1 MRRSLAVGLSVL
13 WFLTACGRGEG
24 GPVISPR
31 SPRASGTIPV
41 SPVPTTPHPSP
52 TPRIGTRVHLET
64 VARLDEPIALAVRPG
79 DPSLYVA
86 EKPGLV
92 VSLRPGTRSAPR
104 TVLDL
109 TGNITTGSEQG
120 LLGIT
125 FSPDGRWLYASF
137 TDGNGDSNVVAYAFS
152 GGRAR
157 RPGRRILFVAQPFS
171 NHNGGNIVF
180 GPDGMLYLGLGDGG
194 SEGDPDDRGQDL
206 RTLLAKMLRIDP
218 TPAGP
223 NQYAV
228 PASNPFVG
236 RAGVRPEIWAYGL
249 RNPWRFSFDRST
261 GDLWIGDVGQNAWE
275 EIDEQPAD
283 SHGGQNY
290 GWSCFE
296 GDHRYKDCRPRVA
309 VRPVYEYSHG
319 SGGCA
324 VTGGYVYRG
333 TDIPGLRG
341 ASVFGDYCDGRLF
354 GLVRTGDGVRV
365 WRLGPTVSGLDSFGE
380 DPSGELYA
388 MSLNGS
394 LYRLTP

>member
-1 MRRSLAVGLSVL
+1 M
-13 WFLTACGRGEG
+13 
-24 GPVISPR
+24 
-31 SPRASGTIPV
+31 
-41 SPVPTTPHPSP
+41 
-52 TPRIGTRVHLET
+52 
-64 VARLDEPIALAVRPG
+64 ARLDEPIALAVRRG
-79 DPSLYVA
+79 DPFLYVA

-109 TGNITTGSEQG
+109 TGNITTGGEQG
-120 LLGIT
+120 LLGIA

-137 TDGNGDSNVVAYAFS
+137 TDRNGDSNVIAYAFS

-157 RPGRRILFVAQPFS
+157 LPGRRILFVSQPFS
-171 NHNGGNIVF
+171 NHNGGNILF
-180 GPDGMLYLGLGDGG
+180 GPDGMLYFGLGDGG

-206 RTLLAKMLRIDP
+206 HTLLAKMLRIDP

-223 NQYAV
+223 HPYVV

-236 RAGVRPEIWAYGL
+236 RSGVRPEIWAYGL

-261 GDLWIGDVGQNAWE
+261 GDLWIGDVGQNSWE
-275 EIDEQPAD
+275 EIDEQPAR
-283 SHGGQNY
+283 SGGGQNY

-296 GDHRYKDCRPRVA
+296 GDHAYKDCRPRGA
-309 VRPVYEYSHG
+309 VRPVYEYSHV

-324 VTGGYVYRG
+324 VTGGDVYRG
-333 TDIPGLRG
+333 SHIPGLQG
-341 ASVFGDYCDGRLF
+341 AYLFGDYCAGRLL
-354 GLVRTGDGVRV
+354 GLVRTGEGVRV

-380 DPSGELYA
+380 NADGDLYA

-394 LYRLTP
+394 LFRLTP